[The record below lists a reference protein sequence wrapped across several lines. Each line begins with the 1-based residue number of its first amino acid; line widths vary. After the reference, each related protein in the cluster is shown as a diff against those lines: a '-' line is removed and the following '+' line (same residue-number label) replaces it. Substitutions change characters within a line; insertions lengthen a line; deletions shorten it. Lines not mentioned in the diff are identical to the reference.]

1 VIDLYDHDRIAL
13 RKLAEELRNDVGR
26 NRDLEQWVQM
36 VKHRGENLGFVLDVQ
51 MFEDQD
57 HPGEFWPKIEIV
69 GRTRLEPHGFDF
81 ERQQYE
87 VRNDIAGIEPD
98 KVGIKPPKF
107 EPDMVHLDDPAKFLA
122 KTLDIPV
129 SSMNHGHSHGDG
141 EHTHTHDDGTTH
153 SH

>member
-1 VIDLYDHDRIAL
+1 MIDLYDHDRIAL
-13 RKLAEELRNDVGR
+13 RELAATLRNDVGR
-26 NRDLEQWVQM
+26 NRDMEQWVQM

-51 MFEDQD
+51 VYEDLD
-57 HPGEFWPKIEIV
+57 HPGDYWPAIDII

-81 ERQQYE
+81 ERQSWE

-107 EPDMVHLDDPAKFLA
+107 EPEMVHLDDPAKYLA
-122 KTLDIPV
+122 KVNDVPL
-129 SSMNHGHSHGDG
+129 SSMHSHGDG
-141 EHTHTHDDGTTH
+141 GHTHSHDDGTTH